1 MNPYRQHPAHALW
14 RSWKRVSFSSQM
26 LWQKKKHG
34 ALSAP
39 EYDASQ
45 EENLVILSAEKA
57 PEAIPK
63 TIWMVWLDDQLPPSL
78 RLNINQL
85 RQDNP
90 DHTLHLVTQRTLAQ
104 WLPEMTFIS
113 ADLTPAH
120 KSEIIR
126 LELLHRFGG
135 IGIDGGTLLFEK
147 LDWVHQV
154 QQDKPMDVIGYYR
167 ENSTLNFL
175 SPVIEGWFIAAAP
188 GNAFIREWLKQ
199 LAPIKNLGVQNY
211 INDLKKRDDYPLI
224 VQKIHHPAQAVL
236 SLAQQVA
243 VKEYRRV
250 NFHLRKADANAW
262 FYQQLHAGNS
272 DAFAC
277 SVLFRQRPQTPPPV
291 ICLSGDE
298 RLHLDFNLRIG
309 LYNRASLLGEM
320 MQAPARPTL
329 ALPSGVDKARA

>member
-1 MNPYRQHPAHALW
+1 MNQHAQRPAHSLW

-26 LWQKKKHG
+26 LWQKKKHS

-57 PEAIPK
+57 PAAIPK
-63 TIWMVWLDDQLPPSL
+63 TIWMVWLDDTLPPSL

-90 DHTLHLVTQRTLAQ
+90 DHTLHLVTQSTLAQ

-135 IGIDGGTLLFEK
+135 IGIDCGTLLFEK

-211 INDLKKRDDYPLI
+211 INELKKRDDYPLI
-224 VQKIHHPAQAVL
+224 VQKIHHPAQALL
-236 SLAQQVA
+236 SLAS
-243 VKEYRRV
+243 RWR
-250 NFHLRKADANAW
+250 
-262 FYQQLHAGNS
+262 
-272 DAFAC
+272 
-277 SVLFRQRPQTPPPV
+277 
-291 ICLSGDE
+291 
-298 RLHLDFNLRIG
+298 
-309 LYNRASLLGEM
+309 
-320 MQAPARPTL
+320 
-329 ALPSGVDKARA
+329 